1 MDQPP
6 NPGRPDAVNGP
17 DAAPAAAPPAPPG
30 DAPPLGPIEWVR
42 VNGPLLLLLAAGAA
56 WLAAKTGP
64 MGLWKAFLV
73 AVGIGFVI
81 FVHELGHFLAAKWC
95 DVHVTTFS
103 IGFGPAI
110 PGLSF
115 RRGETLYKVALLP
128 LGGYVNMV
136 GEGPEADED
145 EGYPRSFKNKP
156 VGQRMVIISAGVV
169 MNVLLGCVCYVLVY
183 RLHGER
189 RPPAIVGWV
198 QPGTPAWKAGVH
210 SAMRIDDVN
219 GRKNPFW
226 DTLNIEVASAPAGR
240 AIPFVFETTDHRKV
254 EVGLTPRLEPT
265 DDKPVIGVG
274 LAQRARLPTAR
285 YFAATGQ
292 PPYAL
297 RTPAAAARVVD
308 LRPGDVPVAATDP
321 ARGGAVTALPAGPR
335 AALAELARRM
345 RDPALAD
352 QPLTVRVRN
361 GGAGDPVERTVPP
374 GGFAYEDQVVAT
386 TDPGAADPFVLK
398 ELPPDPFPDP
408 AVKESP
414 DEPRDFFEYQDRMK
428 QLADRAALV
437 RVRRKA
443 APDAPASEL
452 TLLVPPAYHHTL
464 GLRMTLGRVA
474 AVRSGSPAEKA
485 GVQEGDQLTRVVLTT
500 SAGRAEFRAGDVD
513 PARLPDLLADAAAK
527 GSGPKRVE
535 LTVLRPD
542 KRNEEKSLETVDWDD
557 ARDFS
562 EEPASGA
569 RSPLSVPQLGLA
581 YLIQATVTAVVPDDP
596 GAAVGAAA
604 GGAASRGLVS
614 MAPGAAAGARPG
626 DTVLAIRFRQP
637 PEKKGAAAT
646 EWGDWV
652 GLQDKARFDPGDAC
666 EQWAYIEAALQSRDN
681 YEVQLKVRGGDGKVV
696 YLPGRGEAAP
706 AEGLTA
712 VEDPT
717 WPLAERGLIFEPDV
731 WLQKTDS
738 TATALAYGV
747 ERTGEFIRQIILSL
761 RGLVTRRVSTK
772 TLGGPIAIASTA
784 FYAAE
789 DPFTLLLFLGAISV
803 NLAVAN
809 SLPIPVLDGGHMA
822 FLIYEKLRGRPPS
835 PAVQN
840 AATILGIVFLVAL
853 MLFIT
858 FQDAGS
864 LGLFRWAKQLW
875 AR

>member
-1 MDQPP
+1 
-6 NPGRPDAVNGP
+6 VNGP
-17 DAAPAAAPPAPPG
+17 DGAPAAAPPAPPG
-30 DAPPLGPIEWVR
+30 DAPPLGPIEWIR
-42 VNGPLLLLLAAGAA
+42 VNGPLLLLLAAGVA
-56 WLAAKTGP
+56 WLVAKTGP
-64 MGLWKAFLV
+64 VGLWKLFLV
-73 AVGIGFVI
+73 VIGIGFVI
-81 FVHELGHFLAAKWC
+81 FVHELGHFVAAKLC

-115 RRGETLYKVALLP
+115 RRAETLYKVALLP

-145 EGYPRSFKNKP
+145 ESYPRSFKNKP
-156 VGQRMVIISAGVV
+156 VGQRMFIISAGVV
-169 MNVLLGCVCYVLVY
+169 MNVLLGCVCFVLVY
-183 RLHGER
+183 RFHGER
-189 RPPAIVGWV
+189 RPPAIVGYV
-198 QPGTPAWKAGVH
+198 QPGTPAWKAGVQ

-240 AIPFVFETTDHRKV
+240 AIPFVFEATDRRKLEV
-254 EVGLTPRLEPT
+254 ELTPRLDPGDE
-265 DDKPVIGVG
+265 KPVIGVG
-274 LAQRARLPTAR
+274 LAQRARLQNAR
-285 YFAATGQ
+285 YFAGSGH

-297 RTPAAAARVVD
+297 QTPAAAARVVD
-308 LRPGDVPVAATDP
+308 LRPGDVLVAATDP
-321 ARGGAVTALPAGPR
+321 ARGGAVTPLPAEPR
-335 AALAELARRM
+335 PALAELARRM

-352 QPLTVRVRN
+352 KPLTVRVRN
-361 GGAGDPVERTVPP
+361 GKASDPVDMTVPP

-386 TDPGAADPFVLK
+386 TDPTAADPLVVK

-408 AVKESP
+408 ALKNSP

-428 QLADRAALV
+428 QMADRPALV

-443 APDAPASEL
+443 APDAAEGEQ

-500 SAGRAEFRAGDVD
+500 SAGRTEFRAGDVD
-513 PARLPDLLADAAAK
+513 PVRLPSLLADAAAK

-542 KRNEEKSLETVDWDD
+542 KRNEEKQLAAVDWDD
-557 ARDFS
+557 AWDFA
-562 EEPASGA
+562 EEPAWVP

-581 YLIQATVTAVVPDDP
+581 YLIQATVTAVVPDNP
-596 GAAVGAAA
+596 GAAGAVA
-604 GGAASRGLVS
+604 GGPAARSLAQTS
-614 MAPGAAAGARPG
+614 PGAAAGARPG
-626 DTVLAIRFRQP
+626 DTVLEIRFRQL
-637 PEKKGAAAT
+637 PEKKGAAA

-652 GLQDKARFDPGDAC
+652 SLQDKARFDPGDAS
-666 EQWAYIEAALQSRDN
+666 EQWAYIETALQSRDN
-681 YEVQLKVRGGDGKVV
+681 YEVQLKVRGSDGKVV
-696 YLPGRGEAAP
+696 YLPGRTEAAP

-717 WPLAERGLIFEPDV
+717 WPLAERGLIFEADV

-738 TATALAYGV
+738 TVQALSYGV
-747 ERTGEFIRQIILSL
+747 ERTGEFIRQIILNL
-761 RGLVTRRVSTK
+761 RALVTGRISVKSSAAGPLRIAPMVFAAAGDPFDLLL
-772 TLGGPIAIASTA
+772 TLG
-784 FYAAE
+784 
-789 DPFTLLLFLGAISV
+789 LISV

-809 SLPIPVLDGGHMA
+809 FLPIPVLDGGHMV

-840 AATILGIVFLVAL
+840 AATILGIVLLVAL
-853 MLFIT
+853 MLYIT

-864 LGLFRWAKQLW
+864 LGLFRWAKQLV